1 MDRRQT
7 RFRRGERARST
18 RRLAEVTPKE
28 LSSAASVD
36 DCLHEDLARFVAEVV
51 SHLDPA
57 CVPSATERDGAPH
70 FDPRLMVRILMY
82 GYMIGVRS
90 SRVIERKCVD
100 DLCFRW
106 LAADEAPDYRAIASF
121 RSRHRTVLAQVF
133 VQVSELCQ
141 AAGMVRPGWAARD
154 ETRPWADMLAEEVS
168 ALLADAERIDEAED
182 APSGTAC
189 RGGELVERLP
199 APETELAEMC
209 EANAALETGPR
220 LLAARRA
227 PDVDD
232 GGRPARVSV
241 GTVGKARKI
250 QRALLGTLLLALAV
264 AGGYAVAVQ
273 KTVALSVD
281 GVVMTVS
288 TMRSQVI
295 DVLRDNGFAVGSHD
309 DLYPA
314 ANAPVRQS
322 ETIVLRRGRPL
333 QVSIDGQPGKQLWTA
348 ALTVDEALKAL
359 SLTDTAPVAASRS
372 TRLPLAGMT
381 LPLVSAK
388 TVHLND
394 GGVASDPHL
403 AAPTVGQLLV
413 AAGAPLQ
420 QRDQAL
426 PPAST
431 PVTEGMHITVTRIRI
446 YNLTVRMPLPPPLRR
461 IQDPTMNIT
470 RRVVEDPGTAG
481 MQDVT
486 FTVTTVNGVENGRQL
501 VAHSV
506 VAPARPLV
514 QRVGAK
520 PGTQVPQ
527 VSKGATWDALA
538 ACESSGNWAIN
549 TGNGFYGGV
558 QFDQRT
564 WERHGGL
571 RYAPRADLATREEQI
586 AIAEVTQARQ
596 GWGAWPVCSVR
607 VGAR

>member
-1 MDRRQT
+1 MT
-7 RFRRGERARST
+7 RKA
-18 RRLAEVTPKE
+18 
-28 LSSAASVD
+28 LSSAASLND
-36 DCLHEDLARFVAEVV
+36 WPYEDLVRFVAEVV
-51 SHLDPA
+51 DDHLDLA
-57 CVPSATERDGAPH
+57 CVQSATDSAGAPH
-70 FDPRLMVRILMY
+70 CDPRLMVRILLY

-90 SRVIERKCVD
+90 SRVLERKCVD
-100 DLCFRW
+100 DACFRW
-106 LAADEAPDYRAIASF
+106 LAAGEAPDYRGIASF
-121 RSRHRTVLAQVF
+121 RSRHLGALTELF
-133 VQVSELCQ
+133 VQALELCL
-141 AAGMVRPGWAARD
+141 AAGMVRPGRVARD
-154 ETRPWADMLAEEVS
+154 ETRPLADVLAEEVS

-182 APSGTAC
+182 AASGRDR
-189 RGGELVERLP
+189 RGGGLAERLP
-199 APETELAEMC
+199 AAEPELAAMC
-209 EANAALETGPR
+209 EAAALETAAR
-220 LLAARRA
+220 QLAARRPA
-227 PDVDD
+227 GCGDD
-232 GGRPARVSV
+232 GDRAAGEGA
-241 GTVGKARKI
+241 GTAGKPRKA

-264 AGGYAVAVQ
+264 AGGYSVAVH
-273 KTVALSVD
+273 KTVTLSVD
-281 GVVMTVS
+281 GVAVTVS

-295 DVLRDNGFAVGSHD
+295 EVLRDNGFAVGSHD
-309 DLYPA
+309 NLSPF

-333 QVSIDGQPGKQLWTA
+333 QVSIDGQPAKQLWTT

-359 SLTDTAPVAASRS
+359 SLTDTAPIAASRA

-381 LPLVSAK
+381 LPLVSGK

-394 GGVASDPHL
+394 GGVASHPHL

-413 AAGAPLQ
+413 TAGAPLQ
-420 QRDQAL
+420 QRDQVL

-431 PVTEGMHITVTRIRI
+431 PVTEGMQITVTRIRI
-446 YNLTVRMPLPPPLRR
+446 HNLTVRMPLPPPLRR
-461 IQDPTMNIT
+461 IQDPTINIS

-481 MQDVT
+481 IQDVT
-486 FTVTTVNGVENGRQL
+486 FTVTTVNGIENGRQL

-506 VAPARPLV
+506 VAPARPSV

-520 PGTQVPQ
+520 PGTQVPAM
-527 VSKGATWDALA
+527 SKGATWDSLA
-538 ACESSGNWAIN
+538 RCESSGNWAIN

-558 QFDQRT
+558 QFDQNT